1 MKKLLRSNSGFTLV
15 ETIVAAGVASVIGFI
30 AYTNLKT
37 SQDIGTK
44 IVVDSEVNYLKNL
57 IISTMSSPIA
67 CENTFKN
74 STLGLNDAVQIKD
87 KSGVIIVQAGNNISS
102 GTKEILTIT
111 KVSSIASANSKNNL
125 IVTVEYDLSSKLG
138 KAATTKLKNAF
149 NVNVT
154 VQLDS
159 TLTTIESCLVDTAML
174 LREAVKASCQNDD
187 TGKGAQYTAYEDLS
201 AAEKITYPYGKCNHD
216 IAFVDPA
223 TTRTVLSTTSI
234 GTQVKTCPTGYFLN
248 SVVTP
253 GIGANKGITEYRC
266 SRISTAPIC
275 PAGSFLK
282 TIISTGVA
290 TCESFASSIPL
301 ALSGPMPTGSA
312 ITLNAGGY
320 KGVPLNCST
329 VDQVLKR
336 LNPSTG
342 APECIPKIIVQ
353 MCPAGEFVS
362 AVDAAGNVSCLAA
375 PTGTSCPG
383 GQYVMA
389 VTSSGAVSCG
399 AATLPGSCGN
409 GIAAV
414 DGAGNMTCR

>member
-15 ETIVAAGVASVIGFI
+15 EMIVAAGVASVIGFI

-37 SQDIGTK
+37 SQDVGTK

-67 CENTFKN
+67 CENTFKG
-74 STLGLNDAVQIKD
+74 STLGLNEAVQIKD
-87 KSGVIIVQAGNNISS
+87 KNNVVIVQAGNNISS
-102 GTKEILTIT
+102 VKKDILTIT
-111 KVSSIASANSKNNL
+111 KVSSIASTNSKNNL
-125 IVTVEYDLSSKLG
+125 IITVEYDLSAKLG
-138 KAATTKLKNAF
+138 KSAITKLKNAF

-154 VQLDS
+154 IQLDS
-159 TLTTIESCLVDTAML
+159 TLTTIESCLVDTTML

-187 TGKGAQYTAYEDLS
+187 SGKGAQYTAYESLS
-201 AAEKITYPYGKCNHD
+201 AGEKITYPYGKCNHD
-216 IAFVDPA
+216 IVYVDPTA
-223 TTRTVLSTTSI
+223 TRTVLSTTSI

-253 GIGANKGITEYRC
+253 GAGANKGITEYSC

-275 PAGSFLK
+275 PAGFFLK
-282 TIISTGVA
+282 TIVSTGVA

-301 ALSGPMPTGSA
+301 ITSGPIPTGSA
-312 ITLNAGGY
+312 ITLKAGGY
-320 KGVPLNCST
+320 KGVDLNCPID
-329 VDQVLKR
+329 DQVLKR
-336 LNPSTG
+336 LNPVTG
-342 APECIPKIIVQ
+342 APECIPKIIVK
-353 MCPAGEFVS
+353 MCPAGQFVS
-362 AVDAAGNVSCLAA
+362 AVDAVGNVSCLTA

-399 AATLPGSCGN
+399 STTIPGSCAN
-409 GIAAV
+409 GIAGV
-414 DGAGNMTCR
+414 DGAGNMSCR